1 MASFN
6 RLGTTWTGGD
16 KRLLTE
22 VLREEWGF
30 LGCVICDFN
39 TEASSYFM
47 NAKQMLYAGGDLNL
61 TTTEFWSGYKVKNAG
76 DVTMLRRATKNV
88 LYTVSTS
95 NSMNATVDH
104 YIAPAWVWALS
115 ALGIASFI
123 GLTVWGVLVIRK
135 SLKAE
140 DKAEAVEASDGEV
153 QTDT

>member
-1 MASFN
+1 
-6 RLGTTWTGGD
+6 
-16 KRLLTE
+16 
-22 VLREEWGF
+22 
-30 LGCVICDFN
+30 
-39 TEASSYFM
+39 
-47 NAKQMLYAGGDLNL
+47 MLYAGGDLNL

-123 GLTVWGVLVIRK
+123 GLTVWGVFVIRK